1 MNVQIPCRFV
11 ETKRKYE
18 NHFTIAIFKTSKK
31 NIPEEFLDK
40 NERRRKIT
48 VSVKGYDIPTPKE
61 YDVLINGDF
70 KVEPVYGYTI
80 VVNSAQIIQPT
91 DVEGI
96 QQYLIDFVD
105 GIGPKVAQKMTDS
118 FGEETLKMIENNPE
132 RLSEVPRLRKS
143 SIKKILVS
151 YEKTK
156 GNSELIKLL
165 TPFGITSKT
174 AMDIKMFF
182 QKRDRKVSAVKQLK
196 DNPFVLSEI
205 NGLSFDTLDAISSRF
220 NCDPAHKDRIVA
232 CIIDELK
239 MVQTNGHLY
248 LPQRRLLDSVLKRLN
263 DGFYQQVVYYDD
275 VKQVMFDMARMGKLC
290 GDYGNAYLPGNYY
303 FEKKSAEMIN
313 GFLNAKSNDNMQ
325 TDAFI
330 TLVERKFGIELAPTQ
345 AEAEKV
351 AVNNQL

>member
-105 GIGPKVAQKMTDS
+105 GIGPKVAQKMTDT
-118 FGEETLKMIENNPE
+118 FGDETLKVLENNPE

-143 SIKKILVS
+143 SIDKILVS

-156 GNSELIKLL
+156 LLFLGDTVQLPSVGAGNVLHELVRSCKVPYTKLDV
-165 TPFGITSKT
+165 IYR
-174 AMDIKMFF
+174 
-182 QKRDRKVSAVKQLK
+182 Q
-196 DNPFVLSEI
+196 
-205 NGLSFDTLDAISSRF
+205 SFD
-220 NCDPAHKDRIVA
+220 NV
-232 CIIDELK
+232 IIK
-239 MVQTNGHLY
+239 NASNIRYGIRSVITNDNFKIIEKPSPQQAVETITRLY
-248 LPQRRLLDSVLKRLN
+248 L
-263 DGFYQQVVYYDD
+263 
-275 VKQVMFDMARMGKLC
+275 
-290 GDYGNAYLPGNYY
+290 
-303 FEKKSAEMIN
+303 
-313 GFLNAKSNDNMQ
+313 
-325 TDAFI
+325 
-330 TLVERKFGIELAPTQ
+330 
-345 AEAEKV
+345 
-351 AVNNQL
+351 